1 MLQEGKTRFKIN
13 RQEDETTYL
22 EGKRPHW
29 LCQAKRM
36 DAIRIMRREFDVN
49 CEREDPGQDVIA
61 RLLEDMKTGKRLQEM
76 TKEEHCMRT
85 GETGDFTI
93 H

>member
-13 RQEDETTYL
+13 RQKDGTTYL

-49 CEREDPGQDVIA
+49 CERKE
-61 RLLEDMKTGKRLQEM
+61 TNGKIQGKML
-76 TKEEHCMRT
+76 
-85 GETGDFTI
+85 
-93 H
+93 